1 MDGRRADDAEDPA
14 EETPERRSTR
24 LARTATPGPRNSL
37 WSWTD
42 AKSPL
47 RVALNYLLVWVARV
61 VPSLRARNW
70 ALRRLGTSV
79 APGVA
84 WGLEATPDVFWP
96 ELITLDDHA
105 IVGYDATL
113 LCHEFLQAE
122 YRTGEVVVGERAMI
136 GAGAVVLPGVEIG
149 ADARVAANSLVAD
162 DVPPGATVAGVP
174 AEVVSTDGREEY
186 DYVPDEEDGDDRVDA

>member
-1 MDGRRADDAEDPA
+1 MTDDAGTSRRAD
-14 EETPERRSTR
+14 R
-24 LARTATPGPRNSL
+24 LARTPTPGPRNSL
-37 WSWTD
+37 WSWPD
-42 AKSPL
+42 AKPPL

-70 ALRRLGTSV
+70 TLRRLGVVV

-96 ELITLDDHA
+96 ELITLREGA
-105 IVGYDATL
+105 IVGYDVTL

-122 YRTGEVVVGERAMI
+122 YRTGEVVVGERAMV

-162 DVPPGATVAGVP
+162 DVPPGATAAGVP
-174 AEVVSTDGREEY
+174 AEVVSTADQ
-186 DYVPDEEDGDDRVDA
+186 

>member
-1 MDGRRADDAEDPA
+1 MDDGDAGRRA
-14 EETPERRSTR
+14 ERLT
-24 LARTATPGPRNSL
+24 RTATPGSRNSL

-47 RVALNYLLVWVARV
+47 TVALNYLLVWVARV

-70 ALRRLGTSV
+70 ALRRLGATV

-84 WGLEATPDVFWP
+84 WGLEATPDVLWP
-96 ELITLDDHA
+96 GLITLRADA

-122 YRTGEVVVGERAMI
+122 YRTGEVVVGERAMV
-136 GAGAVVLPGVEIG
+136 GAGAVVLPGVEVG
-149 ADARVAANSLVAD
+149 ADARVAANSLVAK

-174 AEVVSTDGREEY
+174 AEVVSTAEE
-186 DYVPDEEDGDDRVDA
+186 